1 MSALVVPTGAF
12 LRPEKGE
19 GVTAVIR
26 ILVTL
31 VWIGLILATALTR
44 QVVAN
49 WVLSAGLAVYLLLRW
64 RSRHARIASSRQ
76 PLHRQ
81 AVAGQPRQSA
91 RVPGLAEHRQH
102 PRARWH

>member
-1 MSALVVPTGAF
+1 
-12 LRPEKGE
+12 
-19 GVTAVIR
+19 VIR
-26 ILVTL
+26 IVVAL

-44 QVVAN
+44 QVIAN
-49 WVLSAGLAVYLLLRW
+49 WVLSVALALYLLLRW

-76 PLHRQ
+76 PSHRQ

>member
-12 LRPEKGE
+12 LCPEKGE

-26 ILVTL
+26 IVVAL

-49 WVLSAGLAVYLLLRW
+49 WALSAGLAVYLVLRW
-64 RSRHARIASSRQ
+64 CSRHARIASSRQ
-76 PLHRQ
+76 PSHRR
-81 AVAGQPRQSA
+81 ALAGQPQHSSRL
-91 RVPGLAEHRQH
+91 PGIAEHRHH